1 MRRNGQARLAA
12 LVVAGLVLGGAC
24 GGDDDD
30 SSAEPEPSAEDASAD
45 APDDAAEAPDGE
57 SPDDES
63 PDEADVP
70 VDQDPTATPAEIPD
84 IPDGNW
90 NSGRVHVEV
99 TGDSSAAF
107 ESDGTGQTTGG
118 FTAAEYNANPPN
130 RVNIGLSDGQS
141 AIGIETDEVATTGT
155 FGQDCDIEFTSV
167 DASGVS
173 AEFTCEGLP
182 AVSSSSTDT
191 YTIDVTGNFTLAP

>member
-1 MRRNGQARLAA
+1 VRRNGHARLAA

-30 SSAEPEPSAEDASAD
+30 SSAEPEAAAEDASTDAD
-45 APDDAAEAPDGE
+45 DGAVAPDEEA
-57 SPDDES
+57 

-70 VDQDPTATPAEIPD
+70 VDEDPTASPADIPD

-90 NSGRVHVEV
+90 NSGRIHVEV
-99 TGDSSAAF
+99 TGDSSASF

-141 AIGIETDEVATTGT
+141 AIGIETGEVATTGT

>member
-1 MRRNGQARLAA
+1 VRRNGQARLAA

-45 APDDAAEAPDGE
+45 APDDAAEAPDE
-57 SPDDES
+57 EA

-70 VDQDPTATPAEIPD
+70 VDEDPTATPVDIPD

-99 TGDSSAAF
+99 SGDSSAAF

-118 FTAAEYNANPPN
+118 FTAAEYNENPSG

-182 AVSSSSTDT
+182 AVSSSSTET